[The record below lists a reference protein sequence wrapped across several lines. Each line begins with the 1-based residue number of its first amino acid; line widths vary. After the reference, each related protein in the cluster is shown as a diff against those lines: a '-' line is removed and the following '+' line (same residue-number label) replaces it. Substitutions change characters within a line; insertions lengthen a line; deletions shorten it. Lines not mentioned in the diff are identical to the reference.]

1 MNFRVLWP
9 QRVMRELTRAY
20 LVAREAGEAD
30 AVTTSMAEVD
40 AHLSANPTTAGESRD
55 GAERILV
62 IRPVVVEYEVFEDE
76 RVVVLTAARYFRR
89 RRA

>member
-9 QRVMRELTRAY
+9 QRVIRELTRAY

-30 AVTTSMAEVD
+30 AVTASMARVD
-40 AHLSANPTTAGESRD
+40 ESLSANPAAAGESRA

-62 IRPVVVEYEVFEDE
+62 VRPVVVEYEVFEDE
-76 RVVVLTAARYFRR
+76 RAVVVTAARYVRR
-89 RRA
+89 RGA

>member
-1 MNFRVLWP
+1 
-9 QRVMRELTRAY
+9 MRDLTQAY

-30 AVTTSMAEVD
+30 AVTTSMAQVD
-40 AHLSANPTTAGESRD
+40 TLLSANPTTAGESRD

-62 IRPVVVEYEVFEDE
+62 VRPVVVEYEVFEDE
-76 RVVVLTAARYFRR
+76 RVVVVSAARYYRR